1 MLTTPRDDDARTF
14 AIIGAAMEVHKVLG
28 PGYLEAL
35 FCEALRLEFVLRAVP
50 FQAEVPCH
58 VDYKGHRLAG
68 VHHMDFVCFD
78 SVVVEVKARSV
89 VGAPEH
95 AQVLNYLAVTGLEIG
110 LLINFGAARLDYRRF
125 IRSARRPG

>member
-1 MLTTPRDDDARTF
+1 MLTTPRTEDTRTF

-35 FCEALRLEFVLRAVP
+35 FCEALRLEFVLRAIP
-50 FQAEVPCH
+50 FQAQVSCH
-58 VDYKGHRLAG
+58 I
-68 VHHMDFVCFD
+68 DFVCFD
-78 SVVVEVKARSV
+78 SIVVEIKARSATG
-89 VGAPEH
+89 GAEQ

-125 IRSARRPG
+125 IRSARPQGSA